1 MGMMQAGS
9 AGRALARGRRHA
21 DRARLHLDSRSGTA
35 AEGTADLAIAAAAE
49 APGRPVR
56 RVLILCGDSDRN
68 LGDHAI
74 VQAMCQ
80 ELRAASPRLEL
91 SVLSRDP
98 RRAERDFGA
107 KALPPGWRGVSAVW
121 KAAARAD
128 LVLCGGGGLF
138 QDDDSLAKMPYWAV
152 RVALARILAGRV
164 VGYALGVGPLRAASS
179 RLFARLAFACM
190 EQVSARDRRAQDVAQ
205 VLTAKPVFLLPDPA
219 LVLRSVDRESARALL
234 AAKAVPL
241 DGRPLIGVAIRR
253 WFPPRTRLIPHRLT
267 SYLLADPH
275 DSPQGHAMIALLA
288 QVLDGIVAR
297 LGAHV
302 LFLPTYNA
310 RSEGDHRVCGQVRD
324 RMTQPGAQVLLID
337 EAPLYKAVC
346 GQLSVVLG
354 GRMHPT
360 ILAASAGTPVVGL
373 AYNQKFDGF
382 LELIGA
388 ADRVLDVASFVA
400 EQRTAD
406 LEAMVEAAL
415 RDGSAQRDRI
425 ALLKNQI
432 QQFTHGLVAAPVS
445 SSDPAMATEGRS

>member
-1 MGMMQAGS
+1 MITLTRSTGWLR
-9 AGRALARGRRHA
+9 RAMAHGRGRGDWAWLR
-21 DRARLHLDSRSGTA
+21 LDSRPVAGARDASDPTM
-35 AEGTADLAIAAAAE
+35 AAADEILA
-49 APGRPVR
+49 RSVR

-80 ELRAASPRLEL
+80 EMRAASPGLEL

-98 RRAERDFGA
+98 LRAGRDFGA
-107 KALPPGWRGVSAVW
+107 KALRPGWRGGLAVW
-121 KAAARAD
+121 NAAARAD

-190 EQVSARDRRAQDVAQ
+190 EKVSVRDRRAQAVAQ
-205 VLTAKPVFLLPDPA
+205 ALTTKPVFLLPDPA
-219 LVLRSVDRESARALL
+219 LVLRPVDAEAARAWLT
-234 AAKAVPL
+234 AQGVPL
-241 DGRPLIGVAIRR
+241 DGRPLIGVATRR
-253 WFPPRTRLIPHRLT
+253 WFPPRTRVIPHRLT
-267 SYLLADPH
+267 SRLHLADPH
-275 DSPQGHAMIALLA
+275 DSAEGQKLTALLA
-288 QVLDGIVAR
+288 QVLDRIVAR
-297 LGAHV
+297 SRAHV
-302 LFLPTYNA
+302 VFLPTYNA
-310 RSEGDHRVCGQVRD
+310 RSEADNRVCEQVRN
-324 RMTQPGAQVLLID
+324 RMTQSEAQVLLID
-337 EAPLYKAVC
+337 DAPLYKAVC

-382 LELIGA
+382 FELIGA
-388 ADRVLDVASFVA
+388 ADRVLDVASFVT
-400 EQRTAD
+400 EQRTGD

-415 RDGSAQRDRI
+415 RDGPAHRRRI
-425 ALLKNQI
+425 ADLACTI
-432 QQFTHGLVAAPVS
+432 SGFTHELVAA
-445 SSDPAMATEGRS
+445 TN

>member
-1 MGMMQAGS
+1 MIAGT
-9 AGRALARGRRHA
+9 GDALAQGRRYA
-21 DRARLHLDSRSGTA
+21 GMAWMRVDNGTVTA
-35 AEGTADLAIAAAAE
+35 ARGVSDAAMAAARE
-49 APGRPVR
+49 APAAVATVR

-74 VQAMCQ
+74 VQGMCQ
-80 ELRAASPRLEL
+80 ELRAASPGLEI

-98 RRAERDFGA
+98 ARAERDFGA
-107 KALPPGWRGVSAVW
+107 RALRPGWRGGLAVW

-190 EQVSARDRRAQDVAQ
+190 EKVSVRDRRAQEVAQ
-205 VLTAKPVFLLPDPA
+205 ALTTKSVHLLPDPA
-219 LVLRSVDRESARALL
+219 LVLRPVDAGAARAWLT
-234 AAKAVPL
+234 AQGVPL
-241 DGRPLIGVAIRR
+241 DGRPLIGVATRR
-253 WFPPRTRLIPHRLT
+253 WFPPRTRVIPHRLT
-267 SYLLADPH
+267 SRLPLPDPH
-275 DSPQGHAMIALLA
+275 ESAQGEALTALLA
-288 QVLDGIVAR
+288 QVLDRIVER
-297 LGAHV
+297 SGAHV
-302 LFLPTYNA
+302 VFLPTYNA
-310 RSEGDHRVCGQVRD
+310 RSEADDRVCEQVKA
-324 RMTQPGAQVLLID
+324 RMTSPEAQVLLID
-337 EAPLYKAVC
+337 DAPLYKAVC

-382 LELIGA
+382 FELIGA

-400 EQRTAD
+400 SQRTGD

-415 RDGSAQRDRI
+415 RDGPAQRERI
-425 ALLKNQI
+425 AELVCTI
-432 QQFTHGLVAAPVS
+432 SGFTHGLVAEPS
-445 SSDPAMATEGRS
+445 

>member
-1 MGMMQAGS
+1 MITLTRSTGWLR
-9 AGRALARGRRHA
+9 RAMAHGRGRGDWAWLR
-21 DRARLHLDSRSGTA
+21 LDSRPVAGARDASDPTM
-35 AEGTADLAIAAAAE
+35 AAADEILA
-49 APGRPVR
+49 RSVR

-80 ELRAASPRLEL
+80 EMRAASPGLEL

-98 RRAERDFGA
+98 LRAGRDFGA
-107 KALPPGWRGVSAVW
+107 KALRPGWRGGLAVW
-121 KAAARAD
+121 NAAARAD

-190 EQVSARDRRAQDVAQ
+190 EKVSVRDRRAQAIAQ
-205 VLTAKPVFLLPDPA
+205 ALTTKPVFLLPDPA
-219 LVLRSVDRESARALL
+219 LVLRPVDAEAARAWLT
-234 AAKAVPL
+234 AQGVPL
-241 DGRPLIGVAIRR
+241 DGRPLIGVATRR

-267 SYLLADPH
+267 SRLHLADPH
-275 DSPQGHAMIALLA
+275 DSAEGQKLTALLA
-288 QVLDGIVAR
+288 QVLDRIVAR
-297 LGAHV
+297 SRAHV
-302 LFLPTYNA
+302 VFLPTYNA
-310 RSEGDHRVCGQVRD
+310 RSEADNRVCEQVRN
-324 RMTQPGAQVLLID
+324 RMTQSEAQVLLID
-337 EAPLYKAVC
+337 DAPLYKAVC

-382 LELIGA
+382 FELIGA
-388 ADRVLDVASFVA
+388 ADRVLDVASFVT
-400 EQRTAD
+400 EQRTGD

-415 RDGSAQRDRI
+415 RDGPAHRRRVADLACTISG
-425 ALLKNQI
+425 
-432 QQFTHGLVAAPVS
+432 FTHELVAA
-445 SSDPAMATEGRS
+445 TN